1 MVTTVLLLRHGE
13 TALNRSGAL
22 RGLIDVPLSE
32 NGEREVRR
40 LGARIA
46 AEYRLTK
53 LCSSTLLRA
62 RSTAAAIAHATGLA
76 AEADGRFNDM
86 DYGPWAGRVWDSF
99 SAAEQA
105 EFRRWQ
111 QHPEVPLPGAEDP
124 AHAQQRALAALAAH
138 TDTGQGCIAIVAHDA
153 VLQLL
158 FCSVLNIDLAS
169 YRGVAQHTA
178 TLNELQRVAGGWR
191 VHLLNSAYHLD
202 DMS

>member
-46 AEYRLTK
+46 AEYRLAK

-62 RSTAAAIAHATGLA
+62 RSTAEAIAHATGLDV
-76 AEADGRFNDM
+76 EADGRFNDM
-86 DYGPWAGRVWDSF
+86 DYGPWAGRVWGSF
-99 SAAEQA
+99 SAEEQA

-111 QHPEVPLPGAEDP
+111 QHPEVLLPGTEDP
-124 AHAQQRALAALAAH
+124 AHAQRRALAALAAH
-138 TDTGQGCIAIVAHDA
+138 TDPGQGCIAIVAHDA
-153 VLQLL
+153 ILQLL
-158 FCSVLNIDLAS
+158 LCGVLNIDLAS
-169 YRGVAQHTA
+169 YRGIAQHTA
-178 TLNELQRVAGGWR
+178 TLDELQRVASGWR
-191 VHLLNSAYHLD
+191 VRLLNSAYHLD
-202 DMS
+202 DAG